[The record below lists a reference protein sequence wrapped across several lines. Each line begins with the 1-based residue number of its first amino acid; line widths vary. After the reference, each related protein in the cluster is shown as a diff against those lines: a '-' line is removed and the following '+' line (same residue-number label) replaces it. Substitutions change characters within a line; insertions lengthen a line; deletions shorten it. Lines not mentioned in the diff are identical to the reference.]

1 MGQTALACRQPG
13 PHCMVAEHHQ
23 RAAAGSQE
31 PTRRETDRPSHEVCR
46 CFGAHFTGEELVQE
60 AGKAG
65 AQTEDL
71 TLTVSLERSQEVGDK
86 RVWTPQVAS
95 SVPAEGSGTE
105 GTLHQH
111 RQSQPCARM

>member
-46 CFGAHFTGEELVQE
+46 CFGARVTGGELVQE

-86 RVWTPQVAS
+86 MVWTPQVAS
-95 SVPAEGSGTE
+95 SVPEEGNGTE
-105 GTLHQH
+105 ETLRQH
-111 RQSQPCARM
+111 RQSQPCAHM